1 MRVQGPHLHAHM
13 QRVTLAVCIFV
24 KLSDKIMRVSPPNSR
39 PSCRA
44 NGTRVLS
51 DRWIPMCR
59 RAMRMTKLMQVA
71 CVRCYVKS
79 EVTCSFV
86 LTTLLQDFVL
96 TATLF
101 SHKFLKIADLLL
113 FFFFPGEPAK
123 QGSQV
128 FYWTMRTKKFL
139 LRNFIVKRAAVRP
152 AFYFRGIGIKAQITV
167 YFKQSKHWQQNFY
180 LQISQS

>member
-13 QRVTLAVCIFV
+13 QRVTLAVCIFL

-44 NGTRVLS
+44 NGTRVLT
-51 DRWIPMCR
+51 DRWLPMCR
-59 RAMRMTKLMQVA
+59 RAMRMTEVMQVA
-71 CVRCYVKS
+71 CVRCCVKS

-86 LTTLLQDFVL
+86 LTTLLQDLVL

-101 SHKFLKIADLLL
+101 SHKFLKIANLL
-113 FFFFPGEPAK
+113 FFFPGEPAK
-123 QGSQV
+123 QVSQV

-139 LRNFIVKRAAVRP
+139 LRNFTIKRAAVRP
-152 AFYFRGIGIKAQITV
+152 AFCFRGTWNKSTNYCI
-167 YFKQSKHWQQNFY
+167 
-180 LQISQS
+180 L